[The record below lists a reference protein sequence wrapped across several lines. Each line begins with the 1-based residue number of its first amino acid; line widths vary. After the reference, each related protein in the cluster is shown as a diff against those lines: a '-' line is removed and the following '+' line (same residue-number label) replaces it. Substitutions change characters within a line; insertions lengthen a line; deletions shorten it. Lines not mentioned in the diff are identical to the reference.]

1 METHFFP
8 WRRTSSIQNRRKII
22 PCRNEPL
29 KSLIPA
35 TTACH
40 SPPLPPKKPPSSTTP
55 HPPIVLRVF
64 PLRHQIGKRKDPH
77 EINVL
82 LRWVFPA
89 ISCNNFDDGQLY
101 RGSVGNLCA
110 HLFRKLLQL
119 FVKEKAKI
127 FTNAFLKIT
136 LLGSSR
142 RESKCSVIGYIQ

>member
-1 METHFFP
+1 M
-8 WRRTSSIQNRRKII
+8 NL
-22 PCRNEPL
+22 L

-77 EINVL
+77 EIKVL
-82 LRWVFPA
+82 LRWVFPT
-89 ISCNNFDDGQLY
+89 ISCNIFDDGQLY
-101 RGSVGNLCA
+101 RGSVGNLFA

-119 FVKEKAKI
+119 FIKEKAKI
-127 FTNAFLKIT
+127 FTNAFLNPFT
-136 LLGSSR
+136 PEPPVTARADPGPFFPLVTSSVLMVKDNFLR
-142 RESKCSVIGYIQ
+142 